1 MTSEPSRPS
10 LPLQPS
16 PPSKPTMRDVARKA
30 GVSIATVSRVINF
43 PGDVP
48 AKTAEIVN
56 TAMRYLNYRPNIN
69 GRRLKMTQTRTVG
82 VLVPTLANPVFA
94 TSVQGIEQ
102 EANAE
107 GLTVLL
113 TSSNYD
119 PDREMGAVS
128 ALLNNRVDGLILTLA
143 DADNN
148 PVVDLLLAEK
158 IPFVLLFNQP
168 ARSDIAAISVDNA
181 QSAFDITNAM
191 IAKGHRSLAMVAGR
205 FESSDRSRQRYD
217 GFCRALRDAGIKTP
231 HLVQVG
237 FGETDLKAYLRDL
250 LCGPDAVTGLVCS
263 TDMLA
268 IAAIDACRSYGLSV
282 PDDVSVGGIDGI
294 SVGGL
299 ITPKLCSAVQ
309 PTQEMGRQALA
320 FLRGLIK
327 GQANPQSLLLPHHLS
342 DGESIGS
349 FRRRSST

>member
-1 MTSEPSRPS
+1 MA
-10 LPLQPS
+10 
-16 PPSKPTMRDVARKA
+16 SKPTMRDVARKS
-30 GVSIATVSRVINF
+30 GLSIATVSRVINF
-43 PGDVP
+43 PDEVP
-48 AKTAEIVN
+48 AKTADIVN
-56 TAMRYLNYRPNIN
+56 AAMRYLNYRPNIN
-69 GRRLKMTQTRTVG
+69 GRRLKMSHTRTVG

-119 PDREMGAVS
+119 PEREMGAVS

-143 DADNN
+143 NADSN
-148 PVVDLLLAEK
+148 PVVDLLLAEQ

-168 ARSDIAAISVDNA
+168 SRADIAAISVDNA
-181 QSAFDITNAM
+181 QSAYDIAQAM
-191 IAKGHRSLAMVAGR
+191 IAKGHGSLAMVAGR

-217 GFCRALRDAGIKTP
+217 GFCRALADAGIETP
-231 HLVQVG
+231 YLVQVG
-237 FGETDLKAYLRDL
+237 FGETDLIDPLRTL
-250 LCGPDAVTGLVCS
+250 LCGPAAVTGLVCS

-268 IAAIDACRSYGLSV
+268 IAAINACRAHGLSV
-282 PDDVSVGGIDGI
+282 PGDVSVGGIDGI

-320 FLRGLIK
+320 FLRGLIT
-327 GQANPQSLLLPHHLS
+327 GQSNPESLLLPHHLS
-342 DGESIGS
+342 DGESIGP
-349 FRRRSST
+349 FRRRSSTRI

>member
-1 MTSEPSRPS
+1 M
-10 LPLQPS
+10 
-16 PPSKPTMRDVARKA
+16 PSKPTMRDVARKS
-30 GVSIATVSRVINF
+30 GLSIATVSRVINS
-43 PGDVP
+43 PDDVP
-48 AKTAEIVN
+48 APTVEIVN
-56 TAMRYLNYRPNIN
+56 AAMRHLNYRPNIN
-69 GRRLKMTQTRTVG
+69 GRRLKMRHTRTVG

-102 EANAE
+102 EAHAE

-143 DADNN
+143 NADSN

-168 ARSDIAAISVDNA
+168 YRADIAAISVDNA
-181 QSAFDITNAM
+181 QSAYDIADVM
-191 IAKGHRSLAMVAGR
+191 IKRGHRSLAMVAGR

-217 GFCRALRDAGIKTP
+217 GFCRALVDAGIETP

-237 FGETDLKAYLRDL
+237 FGETDLIEPLRDL
-250 LCGPDAVTGLVCS
+250 LCGPAVVTGLVCS

-268 IAAIDACRSYGLSV
+268 IAAINACRAYGLSV
-282 PDDVSVGGIDGI
+282 PGDVSVGGIDGI

-320 FLRGLIK
+320 FLRGLIT
-327 GQANPQSLLLPHHLS
+327 GQSNPESLLLPHHLS
-342 DGESIGS
+342 DGESIGP
-349 FRRRSST
+349 FRRRSSTRI

>member
-1 MTSEPSRPS
+1 M
-10 LPLQPS
+10 S
-16 PPSKPTMRDVARKA
+16 PKPTMRDVARKS
-30 GVSIATVSRVINF
+30 GLSIATVSRVINS
-43 PGDVP
+43 PDDVP
-48 AKTAEIVN
+48 APTVEIVN
-56 TAMRYLNYRPNIN
+56 AAMRYLNYRPNIN
-69 GRRLKMTQTRTVG
+69 GRRLKMRHTRTVG

-102 EANAE
+102 AAHAE

-143 DADNN
+143 NADNN

-168 ARSDIAAISVDNA
+168 SRADIAAISVDNA
-181 QSAFDITNAM
+181 QSAYDIARAM
-191 IAKGHRSLAMVAGR
+191 IECGHRSLAMVAGR

-217 GFCRALRDAGIKTP
+217 GFRRALADAGIKTDSP

-237 FGETDLKAYLRDL
+237 FGETNLIEPLRDL
-250 LCGPDAVTGLVCS
+250 LCGPAAVTGLVCS

-268 IAAIDACRSYGLSV
+268 IAAINACRAHGFSV
-282 PDDVSVGGIDGI
+282 PGDVSVGGIDGI

-320 FLRGLIK
+320 FLRGLIT
-327 GQANPQSLLLPHHLS
+327 GQSNPQSLLLPHHLS
-342 DGESIGS
+342 DGESIGP
-349 FRRRSST
+349 FQRRSSTRI

>member
-1 MTSEPSRPS
+1 MS
-10 LPLQPS
+10 
-16 PPSKPTMRDVARKA
+16 SKPTMRDVARKS
-30 GVSIATVSRVINF
+30 GLSIATVSRVINF
-43 PGDVP
+43 PGEVP
-48 AKTAEIVN
+48 AETAEIV
-56 TAMRYLNYRPNIN
+56 TAAMRYLNYRPNIN
-69 GRRLKMTQTRTVG
+69 GRRLKMSQTRTVG

-102 EANAE
+102 EANIE

-119 PDREMGAVS
+119 PEREMGAVS

-143 DADNN
+143 NADNN

-168 ARSDIAAISVDNA
+168 ARADIAAISVDNA
-181 QSAFDITNAM
+181 KSAFDITNAM
-191 IAKGHRSLAMVAGR
+191 IAKGHRSLVMVAGQ
-205 FESSDRSRQRYD
+205 FESSDRSRQRYE
-217 GFCRALRDAGIKTP
+217 GFCRALDEAGIEKK
-231 HLVQVG
+231 HLVQVR
-237 FGETDLKAYLRDL
+237 FGETDLVEPLRDL
-250 LCGPDAVTGLVCS
+250 LLGPDAVTGIVCS

-268 IAAIDACRSYGLSV
+268 IAAISACRAHGLSV
-282 PDDVSVGGIDGI
+282 PGDVSVGGIDGI

-327 GQANPQSLLLPHHLS
+327 GQTNPQSLLLPHHLS
-342 DGESIGS
+342 DGDSIGAFRGDS
-349 FRRRSST
+349 RRRSSTRV

>member
-1 MTSEPSRPS
+1 MVVA
-10 LPLQPS
+10 LQELLS
-16 PPSKPTMRDVARKA
+16 MSSKPTMRDVARKS
-30 GVSIATVSRVINF
+30 GLSIATVSRVINF
-43 PGDVP
+43 PDEVP
-48 AKTAEIVN
+48 AETAKIV
-56 TAMRYLNYRPNIN
+56 TAAMAYLNYRPNIN
-69 GRRLKMTQTRTVG
+69 GRRLKMTQTSTIG

-102 EANAE
+102 EAHAS
-107 GLTVLL
+107 GLTVIL
-113 TSSNYD
+113 TSSEYD
-119 PDREMGAVS
+119 PEREMGAVS
-128 ALLNNRVDGLILTLA
+128 TLLNNRVDGLILTLA
-143 DADNN
+143 NADNN

-168 ARSDIAAISVDNA
+168 SRADIAAISVDNA
-181 QSAFDITNAM
+181 QSAYDMATAM
-191 IAKGHRSLAMVAGR
+191 IAKGHRSLAMVAGQ

-217 GFCRALRDAGIKTP
+217 GFCRALDVAGIAQK
-231 HLVQVG
+231 HLVEVR
-237 FGETDLKAYLRDL
+237 FGETDLVAPLADL
-250 LCGPDAVTGLVCS
+250 LHGPHEVTSLVCS

-268 IAAIDACRSYGLSV
+268 IAAISACRSHGLSV

-309 PTQEMGRQALA
+309 PTQEMGQQALA

-342 DGESIGS
+342 DGESIGP

>member
-1 MTSEPSRPS
+1 MS
-10 LPLQPS
+10 
-16 PPSKPTMRDVARKA
+16 SKPTMRDVARKS
-30 GVSIATVSRVINF
+30 GLSIATVSRVINF
-43 PGDVP
+43 PDQVP
-48 AKTAEIVN
+48 AETAKVV
-56 TAMRYLNYRPNIN
+56 TAAMAYLNYRPNIN
-69 GRRLKMTQTRTVG
+69 GRRLKMTHTRTVG
-82 VLVPTLANPVFA
+82 VVVPTLANPVFA
-94 TSVQGIEQ
+94 TAVQGIEQ
-102 EANAE
+102 DANAK

-119 PDREMGAVS
+119 PEREMGAVS

-143 DADNN
+143 NADNN

-168 ARSDIAAISVDNA
+168 SRADIAAISVDNA
-181 QSAFDITNAM
+181 QSAYDITTAM
-191 IAKGHRSLAMVAGR
+191 IAKGHRSLAMVAGH

-217 GFCRALRDAGIKTP
+217 GFCRALDDAGIPQKN
-231 HLVQVG
+231 LVQVR
-237 FGETDLKAYLRDL
+237 FDEADLVGPLGAL
-250 LCGPDAVTGLVCS
+250 LCGPEKVTGVVCS

-268 IAAIDACRSYGLSV
+268 IAAMNACRAHGLSV

-342 DGESIGS
+342 AGESIGS
-349 FRRRSST
+349 YRGTDQHCSST